1 MVISDASST
10 TLLFRLKAAFR
21 LPSLYFPLGPLA
33 SPSPVHTASQAG
45 VRRESGSSLLS
56 SPLVCGL
63 SVNQRSAGAHPGR
76 TVWLV
81 FPLIFCLVSQ
91 SVAGSSQ
98 HQAPSVAEVDSPVHL
113 PLGLLFLLTAPWDVG
128 FRIHCKSSGLPPTT
142 RLLVCKASPPGRT
155 PWSTGG
161 AWEPGREPR
170 PPLFLPEV
178 RKFLRK
184 CSSICYM
191 F

>member
-1 MVISDASST
+1 MVISDASSA
-10 TLLFRLKAAFR
+10 TLLFRLKAAFH

-33 SPSPVHTASQAG
+33 SPSPVHTGSQAG

-56 SPLVCGL
+56 SPLVRGL
-63 SVNQRSAGAHPGR
+63 SVNKRSVGAYSVR

-81 FPLIFCLVSQ
+81 FPLIFCLVRP
-91 SVAGSSQ
+91 SVAGPSQ
-98 HQAPSVAEVDSPVHL
+98 HQAPNVAEVDSPVHSL
-113 PLGLLFLLTAPWDVG
+113 LGLLFLLRAPWDVG

-155 PWSTGG
+155 PRSTGG

-170 PPLFLPEV
+170 PLLFLPEV
-178 RKFLRK
+178 RKFLKK
-184 CSSICYM
+184 CSSIC
-191 F
+191 